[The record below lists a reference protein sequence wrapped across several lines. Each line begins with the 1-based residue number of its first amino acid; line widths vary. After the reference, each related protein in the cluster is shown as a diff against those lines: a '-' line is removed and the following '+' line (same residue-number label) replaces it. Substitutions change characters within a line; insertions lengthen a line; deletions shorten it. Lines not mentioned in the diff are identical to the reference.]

1 VSFSILDPGPV
12 AAALLRRFADQ
23 HWRGA
28 MTLRVAQA
36 TSRQNLRLAPRLE
49 RLADLVYADGG
60 SPAEDLDGHV
70 RSASALRRFGD
81 RLLIVQDDVRALA
94 LRDRDREVE
103 AVLLRPGA
111 NGRRTFDATRGNK
124 RLKLDLEACLSLPDG
139 RAVVFGSGSAR
150 ARERVVIVGP
160 DRAPQIKPA
169 ADFYRALRSVREF
182 VGPALNLEGA
192 VCHSDRV
199 LLFQRGN
206 GGSNGSSS
214 VNAVGDLSLDGFL
227 AWLDADGPV
236 PHLQSVLQVDLGRIE
251 GVPYGFTDGA
261 VMNDGRI
268 AFISCAEASADVL
281 SDGPVLGVRF
291 GIIDR
296 DRTVE
301 VDDVT
306 GPDGRASLIK
316 LEGIEARLTD
326 SRRFDVVADLDRP
339 DLPALIG
346 ELVVGEA

>member
-1 VSFSILDPGPV
+1 V
-12 AAALLRRFADQ
+12 LRRLADP
-23 HWRGA
+23 HWRDA
-28 MTLRVAQA
+28 MTLQVAQA
-36 TSRQNLRLAPRLE
+36 TSRQNPRLAPRLE
-49 RLADLVYADGG
+49 RLAALVYADGG
-60 SPAEDLDGHV
+60 SLAEDRDGHV

-94 LRDRDREVE
+94 LRDRDGDVE

-111 NGRRTFDATRGNK
+111 NGQRTFDAARGNK
-124 RLKLDLEACLSLPDG
+124 RLKLDLEACLTLPDG
-139 RAVVFGSGSAR
+139 RAVIFGSGSASG
-150 ARERVVIVGP
+150 RERIVLVRP

-169 ADFYRALRSVREF
+169 AAFYRALRSVREF

-192 VCHSDRV
+192 VCRGDRV
-199 LLFQRGN
+199 HLFQRGN

-214 VNAVGDLSLDGFL
+214 VNAVGNLSLDGFL

-236 PHLQSVLQVDLGRIE
+236 PRLQSVLQVDLGRIE

-261 VMNDGRI
+261 VMSDGSI
-268 AFISCAEASADVL
+268 AFIACAEASADVR

-291 GIIDR
+291 GIIDH

-301 VDDVT
+301 VADVT
-306 GPDGRASLIK
+306 GPDGLASLIK

-346 ELVVGEA
+346 ELVVGES